1 MNYLVPMVG
10 GGVVELP
17 NLGGVDKAPP
27 LGGQLCDHVD
37 TWFDRTVCAEPCGVM
52 HTRCAACGVALDGCA
67 LEHSGNAVVPLPAE
81 SADLW
86 NAEVEALRGN
96 MFAINSD
103 SGTVEDRIGRLL
115 ALLPVAFQ
123 VVEEAR
129 STIARLRDEVEALER
144 ARLTP

>member
-1 MNYLVPMVG
+1 MMEGRVFEG
-10 GGVVELP
+10 
-17 NLGGVDKAPP
+17 
-27 LGGQLCDHVD
+27 
-37 TWFDRTVCAEPCGVM
+37 
-52 HTRCAACGVALDGCA
+52 
-67 LEHSGNAVVPLPAE
+67 SGNAVVPLPAE

-115 ALLPVAFQ
+115 TLLPVAFQ

-129 STIARLRDEVEALER
+129 STIARLRDEVDTLER